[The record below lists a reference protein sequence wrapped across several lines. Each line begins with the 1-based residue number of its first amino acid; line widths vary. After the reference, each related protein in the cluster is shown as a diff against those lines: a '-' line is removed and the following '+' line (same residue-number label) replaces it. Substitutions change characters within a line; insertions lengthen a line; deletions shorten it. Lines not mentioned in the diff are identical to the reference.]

1 MDKEP
6 ISLQMVR
13 SYVGQWFQDQQH
25 GQGVYYFANGNRYDG
40 LWYKDYQQ
48 GQGTMYYYNG
58 DKYIGNWDH
67 DKRSGEGKYIF
78 CQWSVL

>member
-1 MDKEP
+1 MGEK
-6 ISLQMVR
+6 
-13 SYVGQWFQDQQH
+13 YVGQWFQDQAKH

-67 DKRSGEGKYIF
+67 DKRSGEGKYYF